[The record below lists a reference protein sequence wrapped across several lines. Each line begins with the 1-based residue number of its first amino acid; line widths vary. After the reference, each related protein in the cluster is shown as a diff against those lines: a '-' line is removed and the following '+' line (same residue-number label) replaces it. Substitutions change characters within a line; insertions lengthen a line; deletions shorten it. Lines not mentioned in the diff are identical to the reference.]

1 MLNFQEN
8 LKKYQCPKEKQNGH
22 QKKKKKQI
30 TVTECCQLAMVC
42 YVICIYSE
50 IKIIKIL
57 GNNSYS
63 SWDSC
68 FCMQQTLSTN
78 KENRS
83 EIEEY
88 GEMGDIPWHEKDIEK
103 RFPTTW

>member
-1 MLNFQEN
+1 MS
-8 LKKYQCPKEKQNGH
+8 KGKTKWTPK
-22 QKKKKKQI
+22 KKKKKQI

-88 GEMGDIPWHEKDIEK
+88 GEMGDIP
-103 RFPTTW
+103 

>member
-1 MLNFQEN
+1 
-8 LKKYQCPKEKQNGH
+8 
-22 QKKKKKQI
+22 
-30 TVTECCQLAMVC
+30 MVC
-42 YVICIYSE
+42 YIICIYSE

-88 GEMGDIPWHEKDIEK
+88 GEMGDIP
-103 RFPTTW
+103 

>member
-1 MLNFQEN
+1 MPWVHDVKFPR
-8 LKKYQCPKEKQNGH
+8 KFEKISMSKGKTKWTP
-22 QKKKKKQI
+22 KKKKQKQI

-88 GEMGDIPWHEKDIEK
+88 GEMGDIP
-103 RFPTTW
+103 